1 MARRTLAW
9 ALVTPVSA
17 AGILAAHAL
26 AYALTGTEPGAMHG
40 YLAHAPQVVA
50 VLATIGLV
58 GLALQE
64 RGVGRRSFASFALLA
79 PLGFACQEHLE
90 RLAHTGELPW
100 LLTTPSFLVGLAL
113 QVPVA
118 LACVAVARRVGL
130 RPAADDRDPLR
141 VRIALRRRTAQL
153 RQQLGIALIR
163 LTRIVFACRCV
174 ESGELPEIHGAR
186 IAQSCDHFPR
196 EREIGLGAA

>member
-1 MARRTLAW
+1 MLAW

-26 AYALTGTEPGAMHG
+26 AYALTGTDPGALHG

-50 VLATIGLV
+50 VLATIGLLA
-58 GLALQE
+58 LALQE

-79 PLGFACQEHLE
+79 PLGFACQEHVE

-100 LLTTPSFLVGLAL
+100 LLTTPTFLVGLAI

-118 LACVAVARRVGL
+118 LLSLAVARRVAGSLKGL
-130 RPAADDRDPLR
+130 RTARPGRIGEAWLPLS
-141 VRIALRRRTAQL
+141 RTPVAMPYVV
-153 RQQLGIALIR
+153 R
-163 LTRIVFACRCV
+163 LTRL
-174 ESGELPEIHGAR
+174 SGRGPPPL
-186 IAQSCDHFPR
+186 
-196 EREIGLGAA
+196 LGS

>member
-1 MARRTLAW
+1 MARRMLVW
-9 ALVTPVSA
+9 ALVTLVSA
-17 AGILAAHAL
+17 AGILIAHAT
-26 AYALTGTEPGAMHG
+26 AYALTGTDPGPIHG

-64 RGVGRRSFASFALLA
+64 RGLGGRSFGLFALLA

-90 RLAHTGELPW
+90 RFAHTGELPL

-118 LACVAVARRVGL
+118 LLCVAVARRAAGSLKGFRIAGPGRIGQAWLPLSGTPVATPSVVGL
-130 RPAADDRDPLR
+130 TRPTGRGPPL
-141 VRIALRRRTAQL
+141 V
-153 RQQLGIALIR
+153 LG
-163 LTRIVFACRCV
+163 
-174 ESGELPEIHGAR
+174 S
-186 IAQSCDHFPR
+186 
-196 EREIGLGAA
+196 

>member
-26 AYALTGTEPGAMHG
+26 AYALTGADSGALHG

-50 VLATIGLV
+50 VLATIGLLA
-58 GLALQE
+58 LALQE

-79 PLGFACQEHLE
+79 PLGFACQEHVE
-90 RLAHTGELPW
+90 RLAHTGELPL
-100 LLTTPSFLVGLAL
+100 LLTTPTFLVGLTL

-118 LACVAVARRVGL
+118 LLCLAIARRVAGSL
-130 RPAADDRDPLR
+130 KEL
-141 VRIALRRRTAQL
+141 RIARPGRIGEAWLPLPGTP
-153 RQQLGIALIR
+153 GTTPHVVR
-163 LTRIVFACRCV
+163 LTRPTGRGPPHVLW
-174 ESGELPEIHGAR
+174 S
-186 IAQSCDHFPR
+186 
-196 EREIGLGAA
+196 

>member
-1 MARRTLAW
+1 MTRRMLAW

-26 AYALTGTEPGAMHG
+26 AYALTGTDPGALHG

-50 VLATIGLV
+50 VLATIGLLA
-58 GLALQE
+58 LALQE

-90 RLAHTGELPW
+90 RFAHTGEVPW
-100 LLTTPSFLVGLAL
+100 LVTTPGFIVGLAL

-118 LACVAVARRVGL
+118 ILCVAVARRVAGSL
-130 RPAADDRDPLR
+130 SGF
-141 VRIALRRRTAQL
+141 RIARPGRIGEAWLPLSGTPVSTPCL
-153 RQQLGIALIR
+153 VR
-163 LTRIVFACRCV
+163 LTRLAGRGPPYILV
-174 ESGELPEIHGAR
+174 S
-186 IAQSCDHFPR
+186 
-196 EREIGLGAA
+196 

>member
-1 MARRTLAW
+1 MLAW

-40 YLAHAPQVVA
+40 YLAHAPQVAA

-118 LACVAVARRVGL
+118 LACVAVARRVGGAL
-130 RPAADDRDPLR
+130 TGMRSSRPGRLGEVWLPLSDRPLAIPHV
-141 VRIALRRRTAQL
+141 VRRARATGRAPPLV
-153 RQQLGIALIR
+153 LG
-163 LTRIVFACRCV
+163 
-174 ESGELPEIHGAR
+174 S
-186 IAQSCDHFPR
+186 
-196 EREIGLGAA
+196 

>member
-50 VLATIGLV
+50 VVATIGLV

-64 RGVGRRSFASFALLA
+64 RGVGRRSFVFFAFLA
-79 PLGFACQEHLE
+79 PLGFAGQEHLE

-113 QVPVA
+113 QVPIA
-118 LACVAVARRVGL
+118 LVCVAVARRVAGSL
-130 RPAADDRDPLR
+130 NGMRASRPGRLGEVWLPLSDRPLAIPHV
-141 VRIALRRRTAQL
+141 VRRARATGRAPPLV
-153 RQQLGIALIR
+153 LG
-163 LTRIVFACRCV
+163 
-174 ESGELPEIHGAR
+174 S
-186 IAQSCDHFPR
+186 
-196 EREIGLGAA
+196 

>member
-1 MARRTLAW
+1 MARRMLAW

-17 AGILAAHAL
+17 AGILAAHAV
-26 AYALTGTEPGAMHG
+26 AYALTGTEPGAIHG
-40 YLAHAPQVVA
+40 YLAHAPQAVA

-64 RGVGRRSFASFALLA
+64 RGVGRRSFALFSLLA

-100 LLTTPSFLVGLAL
+100 LVTTPSFFVGLAL

-118 LACVAVARRVGL
+118 LLCVAVARRVAGSL
-130 RPAADDRDPLR
+130 KGF
-141 VRIALRRRTAQL
+141 RIAGPGRIGEAWLPLSGAP
-153 RQQLGIALIR
+153 IATPPVVR
-163 LTRIVFACRCV
+163 LTRPTGRGPPLV
-174 ESGELPEIHGAR
+174 
-186 IAQSCDHFPR
+186 
-196 EREIGLGAA
+196 LGS

>member
-1 MARRTLAW
+1 MARWTLAW

-17 AGILAAHAL
+17 AGILVAHAL
-26 AYALTGTEPGAMHG
+26 AYALTGTDPGALHG

-50 VLATIGLV
+50 VLATIGLL

-64 RGVGRRSFASFALLA
+64 RDLGRGSVVAFALAA

-100 LLTTPSFLVGLAL
+100 LLTTPTFLVGLAL

-118 LACVAVARRVGL
+118 FLCVAVARRVGGSL
-130 RPAADDRDPLR
+130 EGY
-141 VRIALRRRTAQL
+141 RIARPGRIGEAWLPFSRTPVAMPYVV
-153 RQQLGIALIR
+153 R
-163 LTRIVFACRCV
+163 LTRV
-174 ESGELPEIHGAR
+174 SGRGPPPL
-186 IAQSCDHFPR
+186 
-196 EREIGLGAA
+196 LGS

>member
-1 MARRTLAW
+1 MLAW

-17 AGILAAHAL
+17 AGILAGHAV
-26 AYALTGTEPGAMHG
+26 AYALTGTDPGATHA

-79 PLGFACQEHLE
+79 PLGFASQEHLE
-90 RLAHTGELPW
+90 RLVHTGELPW
-100 LLTTPSFLVGLAL
+100 LLTTPAFLVGVAL

-118 LACVAVARRVGL
+118 LLCVVVARRATGSLKEFLPARPGL
-130 RPAADDRDPLR
+130 LGEAWSPLSGTPDETPYVFRPTRPTGRGPPL
-141 VRIALRRRTAQL
+141 V
-153 RQQLGIALIR
+153 LG
-163 LTRIVFACRCV
+163 
-174 ESGELPEIHGAR
+174 S
-186 IAQSCDHFPR
+186 
-196 EREIGLGAA
+196 